1 MGVINS
7 SGGKLFGGFAIH
19 DVMRG
24 ITSPVHTVCVGR
36 CQSMATVLLAAGAE
50 GHRSVLRSAR
60 VMIHPTT
67 TSLGGDQRSALMEV
81 EAAEAAQSDKRMIAA
96 LSKLSHK
103 PEEEVRPAYMR
114 TTYFDA
120 QAAVDFGL
128 VDVVVEHV
136 TELFPGMSRASAQP

>member
-1 MGVINS
+1 MGVIGFIGEPILMVINS

-24 ITSPVHTVCVGR
+24 ITSSVHTLCVGR

-50 GHRSVLRSAR
+50 GHCSVLRSAR

-67 TSLGGDQRSALMEV
+67 TNLGGDQRSALLEV

-103 PEEEVRPAYMR
+103 PGRDPPCLHAYDLLR
-114 TTYFDA
+114 CTSRG
-120 QAAVDFGL
+120 GL
-128 VDVVVEHV
+128 RI
-136 TELFPGMSRASAQP
+136 G